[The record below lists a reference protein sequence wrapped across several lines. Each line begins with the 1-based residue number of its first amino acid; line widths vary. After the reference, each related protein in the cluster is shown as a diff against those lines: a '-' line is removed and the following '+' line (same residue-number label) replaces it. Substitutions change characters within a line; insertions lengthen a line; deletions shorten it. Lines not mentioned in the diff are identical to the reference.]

1 MGLVPIF
8 CFRQMVKQ
16 NKKLVDL
23 LEPVISAMGYEMLGV
38 EQISQGKSTT
48 LRIYIDKEAG
58 INVNDCQQVSHQ
70 VTGVLDVND
79 PIKGAYHLEVS
90 SPGVDRPL
98 FTLAQ
103 FMRFC
108 HHKVKIVLY
117 TKLDGRKNFTGTI
130 DSVTTEAI
138 VLGYDD
144 EEIEIPVD
152 MIEKAHL
159 IG

>member
-8 CFRQMVKQ
+8 CFWQMIKQ

-23 LEPVISAMGYEMLGV
+23 LDPVITAMGYELLGV
-38 EQISQGKSTT
+38 EQISQGRSST
-48 LRIYIDKEAG
+48 LRIYIDKEDG
-58 INVNDCQQVSHQ
+58 INVHDCQRVSHQ

-90 SPGVDRPL
+90 SPGIDRPL

-103 FMRFC
+103 FKKFC
-108 HHKVKIVLY
+108 RHKVKIILY
-117 TKLDGRKNFTGTI
+117 SKLDGRKNFTGTI
-130 DSVTTEAI
+130 DSVIGEAI

-144 EEIEIPVD
+144 EEIEIPLD

-159 IG
+159 VG